1 MQDLTTVQQFDTAV
15 ADSANKLPNTNLERP
30 HGPYQLKFTACPPC
44 RVLSPLLERTSQAYA
59 QVDFYKVQL
68 EKAPAVASAQQGG
81 ELVGTVVGANLEGI
95 QDNLQRHAG
104 MPSNLEALT
113 AGPET
118 VGSSTTKPSRPSAYG
133 IPGHS
138 DLSSMVM
145 STQAGALNQNND
157 QPLANLFI
165 PGNSYLESDVVKQLF
180 IYLPFNQAV
189 KLHSLKF
196 EGPVSHAPKTVKI
209 YANRPNMGFDETE
222 SVQPTQVLELTEADY
237 AELATTS
244 LRFVRFQNVS
254 SITVFVEDN
263 LGGEDITRVQRI
275 IPIGTPIDGAM
286 VPNIRQGGEE

>member
-1 MQDLTTVQQFDTAV
+1 VVFYFT
-15 ADSANKLPNTNLERP
+15 SAT
-30 HGPYQLKFTACPPC
+30 CPPC
-44 RVLSPLLERTSQAYA
+44 RVLSPLLERISQAYV

-68 EKAPAVASAQQGG
+68 EKAPAVASAQQVSAVPNLKFYKGG
-81 ELVGTVVGANLEGI
+81 GLVGNVVGANLEGI
-95 QDNLQRHAG
+95 QDNLQHHAG

-118 VGSSTTKPSRPSAYG
+118 VGSSTPKPRRPSAYG

-157 QPLANLFI
+157 QPLANLFT
-165 PGNSYLESDVVKQLF
+165 PGDAYLESDVDEQLL
-180 IYLPFNQAV
+180 IYFPFNQAV

-237 AELATTS
+237 AESATTS

-254 SITVFVEDN
+254 SVTVFVEDN

-286 VPNIRQGGEE
+286 MSNIRQGEEE